1 MNPRPADARTLAA
14 NAAASGVAIDPAR
27 LPMIEGGVAAVSAA
41 LMQSPIAVAFET
53 EPAAFIAMLERH
65 ARQPDGRP

>member
-1 MNPRPADARTLAA
+1 MTPVPPDARTLAA
-14 NAAASGVAIDPAR
+14 NAAASGVEISPAR

-53 EPAAFIAMLERH
+53 EPAEFIAMLERH
-65 ARQPDGRP
+65 AWQPGGGR

>member
-1 MNPRPADARTLAA
+1 MNATPSDARTLAA
-14 NAAASGVAIDPAR
+14 NAAASGVTIDPLR

-53 EPAAFIAMLERH
+53 EPSEFIAMLDRH
-65 ARQPDGRP
+65 AREPGAGR